1 MNKFTKRAL
10 AVALSASIVAGS
22 IEVSNLL
29 DNKFYAATINDKTIE
44 EFQDEVSG
52 LYDNQEI
59 EEMLPD
65 ITLQKDSDNDGI
77 VVIPVDSVP
86 NDVSIVEEQEN
97 LALIA
102 VDDIIDNTDY
112 EIINEDKESITISK
126 PFQAKTL
133 IVKSPVQIDT
143 YNASTVVSGYG
154 DLYILKYDTEED
166 TKEAYEKLSRNKRVS
181 VEIDSVVMAE
191 TFQDVEETSTEESTA
206 HEDVTDTS
214 EQEETLETDEETNV
228 EDEELGTSDETT
240 EDELEEDYSETESS
254 TEMNTEEESMLES
267 EEESTDELTEEST
280 EEITEE
286 TTEETTEEMTEE
298 EKVEIPDGF
307 IAAII
312 DSGIDKNNSKFNDK
326 LVDFGLNFSSSG
338 DGIQDDNGHGTAMAS
353 IISDNSDAYI
363 MPIKIAN
370 KDGKGTV
377 LGLYLGIMAAIEN
390 EADLINI
397 SMTTSNSDLI
407 SSAISEAISNDI
419 TVVAAAGNQSADVS
433 NYSPANIKDVI
444 TVAALDENYVP
455 ASYSNYG
462 EIDYTAVGTKEVQT
476 LHGYET
482 LSGTSIAAAYVSSV
496 ISYCEINGDPF
507 NNYVHQA
514 DREGYGKGVVSFS
527 SVVIPEKEQV
537 DVEGFDFKIK
547 QEEAQDGKY
556 KIEILTNEDNVK
568 FSFDG
573 GETWQSRNFIIIDRD
588 EEFSSEG
595 DYVCSV
601 RTLGMKNDDK
611 EIFRNYSVIDYENED
626 PEVTVQAAM
635 IDTVSSVSGTAT
647 YQANSTKNHDKVT
660 FTYNIGNTGTN
671 TDNDSNTAKITGYLA
686 RGTGTTIGLNSPFDT
701 VKVKYNKKTYT
712 LKTIEIGNGT
722 SPVFSLDSGATSPT
736 TLEFGAN
743 IKKINNNA
751 FKDCISSVETITFG
765 SNITSIGNNAF
776 SGATG
781 VSTINIPNSVT
792 NIGSNAFYGCTSI
805 NTLKLGTGVTTIG
818 SNAFYNCPLSTKVT
832 VQSNITSH
840 GNALQGHSTA
850 EIIITNG
857 VTKISANLFENNRSL
872 TKLTIKSRTNNN
884 NLEIGAS
891 AFKGCTSLSNIRVAT
906 DGTDASGNAITTH
919 SNNIFPGLCTTIG
932 DYAFYNT
939 NISTINLN
947 TGMKT
952 LGENTFKGSTPLTTL
967 TIKSDISGHNNA
979 FNGHTGLTTLNIGS
993 EVKVL
998 YQNMFRGCS
1007 NLNKVNITGS
1017 NITDIGDY
1025 CFFDC
1030 KKLCDKES
1038 FDFKAFDASLT
1049 GSVGIN
1055 ALKFGGLKTSGT
1067 TAGKPT
1073 VTINQ
1078 KVEQVKGNYFPSD
1091 GIAKVT
1097 MDIVATNASSIDGQ
1111 DYVICLDNTGSMDDS
1126 SYCSVHGKKEAG
1138 HVCKNG
1144 GTVVTQAEAVLNS
1157 LKLLIETILSNNS
1170 KNRICITSFHSNAL
1184 INVDF
1189 TSDKQKL
1196 IDKINSWKFSNNN
1209 GGSVLNGTSVNDKN
1223 EYGTDWYHGI
1233 ICAMKAT
1240 QMRGGQQ
1247 VAASSSTTIAYGG
1260 TGGADRPANL
1270 IFISDGEPNINE
1282 AKITAISKMSK
1293 SVFTNSWSLG
1303 LMVTETISTQAGKD
1317 KALGYLK
1324 TISSMLQ
1331 GKELFQDIPG
1341 QNLQTALNDFMNSI
1355 VMMSTSSIYNT
1366 KLTSTINNSNWEFY
1380 KGYGWSNGVTESGN
1394 TAYVNIGAMNST
1406 KKSYSYY
1413 VRLKNTTRSGISS
1426 SGTHNFKVLSGLR
1439 ADYKISGGQYDGT
1452 TDSTSKT
1459 SSDTLPWYA
1468 YDVKYNGNGNTGG
1481 STSSQVK
1488 VGGINMNLRSNGF
1501 TKTAYKFK
1509 EWNTKAD
1516 GTGTKYTSGA
1526 TYSANEGLTLY
1537 AIWGPDTTYYT
1548 VKHWLQNI
1556 ENNNYTEDTTQRQKI
1571 DNVSIGSNQSPNVKT
1586 FTGFTSPQKKTVT
1599 IAANGATVVDY
1610 YYTRNKYS
1618 VNYIDRIKGTTT
1630 QLGKTNTVSKPYGA
1644 SVRGADMGSNTATG
1658 TYHTGYD
1665 YVSDTSA
1672 TVGTNGATVYRYFS
1686 PHNYTVTYIDIID
1699 STSGKELGRQTALK
1713 PYNST
1718 VRGSEKGSNTADN
1731 AYYKGYYYVSDTSAT
1746 VTTNGA
1752 IVYRVFKLRTV
1763 DKTVTVKWEDYSNR
1777 HSSRPDRVTLLLM
1790 NGNSVAA
1797 SHVLPG
1803 NSQASQNMLTYT
1815 FKNMQKYD
1823 TTTGAEIRYR
1833 LVEGATKTDNTVVK
1847 DFVPSMNG
1855 ALEYE
1860 LAYGSDLL
1868 VTNKTVVQ
1876 EPPADKNKD
1885 YGVTVSGSI
1894 QWKDDDDKYH
1904 FRPDSATIIL
1914 TQNGKEIDRIVL
1926 PNGTTDFK
1934 FTGLDFYD
1942 ENGNEYKYE
1951 IKEESIDYY
1960 QITMEPKTEIQE
1972 KTDEFGN
1979 TVTTKKHIV
1988 EVINTFSPNNT
1999 PDNPGPGIPP
2009 TDPDDPDNPTPPGNP
2024 NIPMRDGNN
2033 QLTMKAS
2040 YVTENGAANNEDFDR
2055 ISLDR
2060 DKQVLNVTLK
2070 QLNLIWKPISEQEG
2084 KYQEIYEGY
2093 SGHVVTMNLKGEK
2106 ETSINQ
2112 IAYGKYEIVIDDV
2125 SNFTFKDI
2133 TELSTK
2139 DVVFS
2144 FEDGKYYVTY
2154 SYETLEAKESL
2165 SVNMLIDNWNGY
2177 TTQQKI
2183 SNFFMP

>member
-22 IEVSNLL
+22 IEASNLL
-29 DNKFYAATINDKTIE
+29 DNKFYAATINNKTIE

-59 EEMLPD
+59 DEMLPD
-65 ITLQKDSDNDGI
+65 ITLQKDSDNEGV

-112 EIINEDKESITISK
+112 EIINEDNESITISK

-206 HEDVTDTS
+206 HADVTDTS

-228 EDEELGTSDETT
+228 EDEESGTSDETT

-312 DSGIDKNNSKFNDK
+312 DSGIDKNNSKFNGK
-326 LVDFGLNFSSSG
+326 LVDLGLNFSSSG

-496 ISYCEINGDPF
+496 ISYCEISGSSFDD
-507 NNYVHQA
+507 YVYSTNE
-514 DREGYGKGVVSFS
+514 DGYGKGVVSFS

-547 QEEAQDGKY
+547 QEKTQDGKY

-573 GETWQSRNFIIIDRD
+573 GETWQSRNFIIIDRG

-611 EIFRNYSVIDYENED
+611 EVFRNYSVIDYENED

-647 YQANSTKNHDKVT
+647 YQTDSKKNNDKVT

-671 TDNDSNTAKITGYLA
+671 TANDSNTAKITGYLA
-686 RGTGTTIGLNSPFDT
+686 RGTGTTIGLNSPFNT

-722 SPVFSLDSGATSPT
+722 SPVFSLDSGATIPT

-840 GNALQGHSTA
+840 GNALQGHNTA
-850 EIIITNG
+850 TVEITDD
-857 VTKISANLFENNRSL
+857 VTKIPANLFENNKGL
-872 TKLTIKSRTNNN
+872 TLLHFNSRKNY
-884 NLEIGAS
+884 LEIGAS
-891 AFKGCTSLSNIRVAT
+891 AFKGCKSL
-906 DGTDASGNAITTH
+906 
-919 SNNIFPGLCTTIG
+919 NNIKAGDTLNNTFSNKCTKIG

-939 NISTINLN
+939 NISKINLN
-947 TGMKT
+947 TGIQT
-952 LGENTFKGSTPLTTL
+952 LGQNTFKGSTPLTEL
-967 TIKSDISGHNNA
+967 TIKSNISGHNNA

-1030 KKLCDKES
+1030 KKLCNKES

-1078 KVEQVKGNYFPSD
+1078 KVEQVQGNYFPSD

-1111 DYVICLDNTGSMDDS
+1111 DYVICLDNTGSMADS

-1170 KNRICITSFHSNAL
+1170 KNRICLTSFHSNAL

-1209 GGSVLNGTSVNDKN
+1209 GGSVLNSTSVNDKN

-1270 IFISDGEPNINE
+1270 IFISDGEPNRNE
-1282 AKITAISKMSK
+1282 SKITAISKMSK

-1341 QNLQTALNDFMNSI
+1341 KNLQTALNDFMNSI
-1355 VMMSTSSIYNT
+1355 VMMSNSSIYNT

-1488 VGGINMNLRSNGF
+1488 VGGINMNLKSNGF

-1537 AIWGPDTTYYT
+1537 AIWGTDTTYYT

-2040 YVTENGAANNEDFDR
+2040 YITENGAANNEDFDK

>member
-1 MNKFTKRAL
+1 MKKFTKRAL

-22 IEVSNLL
+22 IEISNLL

-52 LYDNQEI
+52 LYDNREI

-65 ITLQKDSDNDGI
+65 ITLQKDLDNEGI
-77 VVIPVDSVP
+77 VAIPVDSVP

-97 LALIA
+97 LALVA

-112 EIINEDKESITISK
+112 EIINENKESITISK

-133 IVKSPVQIDT
+133 IVKSPIQIDS
-143 YNASTVVSGYG
+143 YNASSVISGYG

-166 TKEAYEKLSRNKRVS
+166 TKEAYEKLSRNKRIS
-181 VEIDSVVMAE
+181 VEIDNVVMAE
-191 TFQDVEETSTEESTA
+191 TFQDTEESTYYEEETSTEEAESSEMA
-206 HEDVTDTS
+206 DEESETS
-214 EQEETLETDEETNV
+214 ENSTLEEQTTVSAEETTVPDEETTAST
-228 EDEELGTSDETT
+228 EETT
-240 EDELEEDYSETESS
+240 EDISSETESS
-254 TEMNTEEESMLES
+254 TELETEEESELES
-267 EEESTDELTEEST
+267 EEEVSEEET
-280 EEITEE
+280 EEITE
-286 TTEETTEEMTEE
+286 TEE
-298 EKVEIPDGF
+298 EKISLPDGF

-312 DSGIDKNNSKFNDK
+312 DSGIDKNNSKFDDK
-326 LVDFGLNFSSSG
+326 LVDLGLNFSSSG
-338 DGIQDDNGHGTAMAS
+338 NGIQDDNGHGTAMAS

-370 KDGKGTV
+370 SDGKGTV
-377 LGLYLGIMAAIEN
+377 LGLYLVIMAAIEN

-407 SSAISEAISNDI
+407 SSAIGEAINNNI

-433 NYSPANIKDVI
+433 NYSPANIRDVI
-444 TVAALDENYVP
+444 TVSALDENYVP

-482 LSGTSIAAAYVSSV
+482 LYGTSIAAAYVSSV
-496 ISYCEINGDPF
+496 ISYCEISGSSFNG
-507 NNYVHQA
+507 YVYSTNE
-514 DREGYGKGVVSFS
+514 DGYGKGVVSFS

-547 QEEAQDGKY
+547 QEEVQDGKY
-556 KIEILTNEDNVK
+556 KIEILTNEDKVK

-573 GETWQSRNFIIIDRD
+573 GETWQSRNFIIIDRE
-588 EEFSSEG
+588 EEFSSETMYSSEG

-601 RTLGMKNDDK
+601 RALGMKNDDK
-611 EIFRNYSVIDYENED
+611 EVFRNYSVVDYENED
-626 PEVTVQAAM
+626 PEVMVQAAV
-635 IDTVSSVSGTAT
+635 ISSVTSASGTAT
-647 YQANSTKNHDKVT
+647 YQSDSTKNHDKVT
-660 FTYNIGNTGTN
+660 FTYSIGNTGN
-671 TDNDSNTAKITGYLA
+671 TAANDSNTAKIIGYLA
-686 RGTGTTIGLNSPFDT
+686 RGTGTNIELNSPFNT
-701 VKVKYNKKTYT
+701 VKVKYNSKTYT

-722 SPVFSLDSGATSPT
+722 NPVFSLEAGATSPT
-736 TLEFGAN
+736 TLAFGAN

-751 FKDCISSVETITFG
+751 FKNCISSVKTITFG
-765 SNITSIGNNAF
+765 SNITSIGDSAF

-781 VSTINIPNSVT
+781 VNKINIPNSVT
-792 NIGSNAFYGCTSI
+792 SIGSNAFYGCTSI
-805 NTLKLGTGVTTIG
+805 NTLELGTGVTTIG

-850 EIIITNG
+850 EIVISKNA
-857 VTKISANLFENNRSL
+857 TKISANLFENNRSL
-872 TKLTIKSRTNNN
+872 TKFTINSRTD

-891 AFKGCTSLSNIRVAT
+891 AFKGCTSLSNVIAVGS
-906 DGTDASGNAITTH
+906 DGTKY
-919 SNNIFPGLCTTIG
+919 NNTFPTKCTIIG

-947 TGMKT
+947 KGMKT
-952 LGENTFKGSTPLTTL
+952 LGANTFKGSTPLTTL
-967 TIKSDISGHNNA
+967 TIKSDISGHNDA
-979 FNGHTGLTTLNIGS
+979 FKGHTGLTTLNIGS

-1007 NLNKVNITGS
+1007 NLSQVNITGS

-1025 CFFDC
+1025 CFFEC
-1030 KKLCDKES
+1030 KKLCNKES

-1049 GSVGIN
+1049 GNVGTN
-1055 ALKFGGLKTSGT
+1055 ALKFGGLKTNGT

-1078 KVEQVKGNYFPSD
+1078 KVEQVAGNYFPSD

-1097 MDIVATNASSIDGQ
+1097 MDIMATNASSIDGQ
-1111 DYVICLDNTGSMDDS
+1111 DYVICLDNTGSMDNS
-1126 SYCSVHGKKEAG
+1126 SYCSVHGKQGAG

-1144 GTVVTQAEAVLNS
+1144 GTVVTQAEALMNS
-1157 LKLLIETILSNNS
+1157 LKLLVETILSNNS
-1170 KNRICITSFHSNAL
+1170 KNRICITSFHSNVL

-1196 IDKINSWKFSNNN
+1196 IDKIDSWKFSNNN
-1209 GGSVLNGTSVNDKN
+1209 GGSVLNGTSTNDKN

-1233 ICAMKAT
+1233 IGAMKAT
-1240 QMRGGQQ
+1240 QMRGGPQ
-1247 VAASSSTTIAYGG
+1247 VPAPSSTTIAYGG

-1270 IFISDGEPNINE
+1270 IFISDGEPNRNE
-1282 AKITAISKMSK
+1282 TKITPISKMSK

-1324 TISSMLQ
+1324 TVSSKLQ
-1331 GKELFQDIPG
+1331 EKELFQDIPG
-1341 QNLQTALNDFMNSI
+1341 QNLQTALNSFMNSI

-1366 KLTSTINNSNWEFY
+1366 KLTSMINNSNWEFY
-1380 KGYGWSNGVTESGN
+1380 KGYGWSSGVTESGN
-1394 TAYVNIGAMNST
+1394 TAYVDIGAINST

-1413 VRLKNTTRSGISS
+1413 VRLKNATRSGISS
-1426 SGTHNFKVLSGLR
+1426 AGTHNFKVLSNLR
-1439 ADYKISGGQYDGT
+1439 ADYKISGGQYDGV

-1488 VGGINMNLRSNGF
+1488 VGGINTSLRSNGF
-1501 TKTAYKFK
+1501 TKAAYRFK

-1516 GTGTKYTSGA
+1516 GTGTKYASGA
-1526 TYSANEGLTLY
+1526 TYSANEGITLY
-1537 AIWGPDTTYYT
+1537 AIWEPDTTYYT

-1556 ENNNYTEDTTQRQKI
+1556 GNNNYTEDTTQRQKI
-1571 DNVSIGSNQSPNVKT
+1571 ENVSIGTSQSPAVKT

-1610 YYTRNKYS
+1610 YYTRNNYS
-1618 VNYIDRIKGTTT
+1618 VNYIDRIKDTTT
-1630 QLGKTNTVSKPYGA
+1630 QLGNTNTVNKPYGA
-1644 SVRGADMGSNTATG
+1644 SVRGADMGNSTATG
-1658 TYHTGYD
+1658 AYYEGYD
-1665 YVSDTSA
+1665 YVSDTSS
-1672 TVGTNGATVYRYFS
+1672 TVTTSGATVYRYFS

-1699 STSGKELGRQTALK
+1699 STNGKELGRQTALK
-1713 PYNST
+1713 PYGST
-1718 VRGSEKGSNTADN
+1718 VRGSEKGNNTTDN
-1731 AYYKGYYYVSDTSAT
+1731 TYYKGYYYVNDTSAT

-1752 IVYRVFKLRTV
+1752 TVYRIFKLRTV

-1797 SHVLPG
+1797 SYVLPG

-1823 TTTGAEIRYR
+1823 TTTGTEIRYR

-1868 VTNKTVVQ
+1868 VTNKTVIQ
-1876 EPPADKNKD
+1876 EPPADKDKD

-1894 QWKDDDDKYH
+1894 KWKDDDDKYH
-1904 FRPDSATIIL
+1904 FRPDTATIIL
-1914 TQNGKEIDRIVL
+1914 MQNGKEINRVVL

-1960 QITMEPKTEIQE
+1960 EITMNPKTEVQE

-1988 EVINTFSPNNT
+1988 EVENTFSPNKT

-2009 TDPDDPDNPTPPGNP
+2009 TDPDDPENPTPPGNP
-2024 NIPMRDGNN
+2024 NISMRDGNN
-2033 QLTMKAS
+2033 QLMMKAS
-2040 YVTENGAANNEDFDR
+2040 YVTENGTAFGDDFDKLS
-2055 ISLDR
+2055 IN
-2060 DKQVLNVTLK
+2060 KNEQVINVTLK
-2070 QLNLIWKPISEQEG
+2070 QLNLIWKPVSETEG
-2084 KYQEIYEGY
+2084 KFQETYEGY
-2093 SGHVVTMNLKGEK
+2093 SGHVVTLNLKGEK
-2106 ETSINQ
+2106 DTSLNK
-2112 IAYGKYEIVIDDV
+2112 IAYGKYEIIIDDV

-2144 FEDGKYYVTY
+2144 FENGKYYVTY

-2165 SVNMLIDNWNGY
+2165 SVNMLIDKWNGY
-2177 TTQQKI
+2177 TKQQKI